1 MTNEKN
7 ESIKLLRR
15 PKPSRLL
22 KLDISNVSNPYDKD
36 SSTENTDRSTTDTFP
51 STDRNT
57 VSSSNYLSKV
67 VNKAFNS
74 PEYNQIIFPIL
85 TYNTAVNT
93 TPSSMKTNKDK
104 LQYITEEKHDHSNNC
119 DCTIPKSS
127 ISSIDE
133 LYKKAES
140 DSKLK
145 NLQKKRYK
153 LSMPTIKSSATI
165 PSTEELVSNTSFV
178 TKLYSSTTFHSKSL
192 VRPFKL
198 LGPDPLPIRP
208 VKHNN
213 ENLVRKSYYDDFT
226 YENYDAHVPSQENNF
241 VFNDFLRDNNINQHI
256 IDTKHNLLSS
266 YNYNQICK
274 ILAEKIELEKAE
286 FYDSKHVRTWSKFFF
301 KSF

>member
-1 MTNEKN
+1 
-7 ESIKLLRR
+7 
-15 PKPSRLL
+15 
-22 KLDISNVSNPYDKD
+22 
-36 SSTENTDRSTTDTFP
+36 
-51 STDRNT
+51 
-57 VSSSNYLSKV
+57 
-67 VNKAFNS
+67 
-74 PEYNQIIFPIL
+74 
-85 TYNTAVNT
+85 
-93 TPSSMKTNKDK
+93 
-104 LQYITEEKHDHSNNC
+104 
-119 DCTIPKSS
+119 
-127 ISSIDE
+127 
-133 LYKKAES
+133 
-140 DSKLK
+140 
-145 NLQKKRYK
+145 
-153 LSMPTIKSSATI
+153 MPTIKSSATI

-286 FYDSKHVRTWSKFFF
+286 FYDSKHVRTWSKFIF
-301 KSF
+301 KHFKFLS